1 MNEEEIKKLVKEY
14 MEDYFRMSRPGFEI
28 ASNFMTEGHG
38 KAEFCVTTDTSQG
51 LHFYEQGKADA
62 LKESIKQSKCR
73 ERRCKNQINSW

>member
-38 KAEFCVTTDTSQG
+38 KAEFCITTDTSHDYI
-51 LHFYEQGKADA
+51 LEQGTKFEPINQQNCSGYES
-62 LKESIKQSKCR
+62 KEDEPQS
-73 ERRCKNQINSW
+73 